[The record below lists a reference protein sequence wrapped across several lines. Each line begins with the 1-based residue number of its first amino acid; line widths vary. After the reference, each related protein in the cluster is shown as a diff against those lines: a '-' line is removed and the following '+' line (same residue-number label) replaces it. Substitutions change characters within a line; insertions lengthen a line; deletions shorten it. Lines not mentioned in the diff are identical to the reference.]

1 VICCSVADG
10 WTFPPIPGGRVRAS
24 GRATLCRFARELA
37 VGARRVEVVRLQTG
51 IDPGVSEG
59 DGLLVPRE
67 LTFEGVAMLV
77 LAPSDDAPDVEGFGL
92 LVLRKFSGAVPPGGA
107 ARLVCAELLK
117 DGMGDLDRAEG
128 TFDVAFSCDESED
141 FVLVLVDG
149 FCDTAV
155 FSAADLGGT
164 GGLGAGA
171 AGFGAGF
178 PAPIFQ
184 TFRTNDF
191 ADARN
196 PKRDGFALSLS
207 I

>member
-1 VICCSVADG
+1 
-10 WTFPPIPGGRVRAS
+10 VRAS
-24 GRATLCRFARELA
+24 GRVTLCRFARELA
-37 VGARRVEVVRLQTG
+37 VGARRVEVVRLRTG
-51 IDPGVSEG
+51 TDPGVSEG
-59 DGLLVPRE
+59 DGLLVPRELLGTPMARRAPRE

-196 PKRDGFALSLS
+196 PKRDGFALSTS